1 MSRLVR
7 LYPRAWRDRY
17 EDEFIALLEERP
29 PTPRDVLD
37 TIRGA
42 LDAHLH
48 PTVADAEPMP
58 WTYRLP
64 GLLALLAGLLWS
76 GLYASSALQVDPAS
90 EWGPILT
97 TFMFV
102 VFFSLPGDYMAPYG
116 GRIVTGLLLFFLS
129 LVFANVAGWNV
140 IAFALFG
147 FAFVLAICGPLAL
160 AAIRAGIG
168 PRSRWLLLGGTLVL
182 PMVIA
187 LSVSALRH
195 FGGITLFPDESPA
208 GYLLVLPYGLAWVF
222 LGLRMTIRGSQT
234 IVDPPPDIL
243 ETTPE
248 VRPA

>member
-42 LDAHLH
+42 FDAHLH
-48 PTVADAEPMP
+48 PTAADADPMP
-58 WTYRLP
+58 WTYRVP
-64 GLLALLAGLLWS
+64 GLLTLLAGVLWS
-76 GLYASSALQVDPAS
+76 GLYLNAARDPAT
-90 EWGPILT
+90 EWGGILT

-102 VFFSLPGDYMAPYG
+102 VFFSLPGDYMAPYS
-116 GRIVTGLLLFFLS
+116 GRIVTGLMLFFSS
-129 LVFANVAGWNV
+129 LILANVAGWNV
-140 IAFALFG
+140 IAFALYG

-168 PRSRWLLLGGTLVL
+168 PRGRCLLLGGALVL
-182 PMVIA
+182 PVVIA

-195 FGGITLFPDESPA
+195 YGGVTLFPDESPA
-208 GYLLVLPYGLAWVF
+208 AYLLVLPYGLSWVF
-222 LGLRMTIRGSQT
+222 LGLRMTIRGSPT
-234 IVDPPPDIL
+234 IVDPRPDTL
-243 ETTPE
+243 ESTPE